1 MPPQAARI
9 EVGSVCA
16 SRRLEAGAEA
26 TITFLLAWHF
36 PNRTPRTCGWNAPAG
51 DEDTV
56 IGNWYTTRFADAW
69 QAATQV
75 ASRLSELERESR
87 AFLDAIKATDLP
99 AVLVESAISNLTV
112 LRSNTCFRTADGR
125 FHGFEGCKEK
135 GCCFGTCTHVW
146 NYDGSLA
153 FFYPD
158 LSRSVRELELGF
170 ATDDVGLMDFR
181 YNLPYGKERW
191 GRAAADGQMGVLLKL
206 YLDWRLHGDAAW
218 LRSQWPAAKRAL
230 EFSWVPGG
238 WDADRDGVMEGC
250 QHNTYDVE
258 FFGPNPLSGVLY
270 LAALRAC
277 EEMARAMN
285 DTEAARTYRDL
296 FERGKTWID
305 ANLFDGEYYVQRVE
319 GRAAEE
325 IAAGLHTSNTVGDP
339 RDPQNQMGEGCLADQ
354 VFGQTLAH
362 LADLGY
368 LLDREHVRSA
378 LDSIFGYNFKRSLE
392 GHLGLQRIYALND
405 EAGLVICDYGA
416 KPAPPSPFFYDTEVW
431 PGIEYQVAA
440 QLFHEGKTEAAL
452 EIYEA
457 VRARHDGVR
466 RNPWDEAE
474 CGFHYVRSLASWLGV
489 WLLLGFHY
497 HAAERRIRLE
507 PRLAADP
514 VRGFWCAPSGW
525 GRYESSRGGGAVRV
539 DVTVERGTLECGVL
553 EVSSGRAT
561 GREVSVELRGAQVP
575 SRYRDAGAMARVELA
590 RPVSIQAG
598 ETLTVAFR

>member
-1 MPPQAARI
+1 
-9 EVGSVCA
+9 
-16 SRRLEAGAEA
+16 
-26 TITFLLAWHF
+26 
-36 PNRTPRTCGWNAPAG
+36 
-51 DEDTV
+51 
-56 IGNWYTTRFADAW
+56 
-69 QAATQV
+69 
-75 ASRLSELERESR
+75 
-87 AFLDAIKATDLP
+87 
-99 AVLVESAISNLTV
+99 
-112 LRSNTCFRTADGR
+112 
-125 FHGFEGCKEK
+125 
-135 GCCFGTCTHVW
+135 
-146 NYDGSLA
+146 
-153 FFYPD
+153 
-158 LSRSVRELELGF
+158 
-170 ATDDVGLMDFR
+170 
-181 YNLPYGKERW
+181 
-191 GRAAADGQMGVLLKL
+191 
-206 YLDWRLHGDAAW
+206 
-218 LRSQWPAAKRAL
+218 
-230 EFSWVPGG
+230 
-238 WDADRDGVMEGC
+238 MEGC

-277 EEMARAMN
+277 EEMAGAVG
-285 DTEAARTYRDL
+285 DAEAARTYRDL

-378 LDSIFGYNFKRSLE
+378 LDSIFRYNFKRSLE
-392 GHLGLQRIYALND
+392 DHVGLQRIYALND

-416 KPAPPSPFFYDTEVW
+416 KPSPPSPFFYDTEVW

-440 QLFHEGKTEAAL
+440 QLFHEGRTEAAL

-507 PRLAADP
+507 PRL
-514 VRGFWCAPSGW
+514 
-525 GRYESSRGGGAVRV
+525 GGGPGARLLVRAVGVGEIHLVARRRRR
-539 DVTVERGTLECGVL
+539 TRRGR
-553 EVSSGRAT
+553 GRAGSPRVRSPG
-561 GREVSVELRGAQVP
+561 GRERSGDASRRHGRAARSAGSVAVSRRRGDRP
-575 SRYRDAGAMARVELA
+575 SRAGRG
-590 RPVSIQAG
+590 P
-598 ETLTVAFR
+598 FRSRRAKH

>member
-1 MPPQAARI
+1 
-9 EVGSVCA
+9 
-16 SRRLEAGAEA
+16 
-26 TITFLLAWHF
+26 
-36 PNRTPRTCGWNAPAG
+36 
-51 DEDTV
+51 
-56 IGNWYTTRFADAW
+56 
-69 QAATQV
+69 
-75 ASRLSELERESR
+75 
-87 AFLDAIKATDLP
+87 
-99 AVLVESAISNLTV
+99 
-112 LRSNTCFRTADGR
+112 
-125 FHGFEGCKEK
+125 
-135 GCCFGTCTHVW
+135 
-146 NYDGSLA
+146 
-153 FFYPD
+153 
-158 LSRSVRELELGF
+158 
-170 ATDDVGLMDFR
+170 
-181 YNLPYGKERW
+181 
-191 GRAAADGQMGVLLKL
+191 
-206 YLDWRLHGDAAW
+206 
-218 LRSQWPAAKRAL
+218 
-230 EFSWVPGG
+230 
-238 WDADRDGVMEGC
+238 MEGC

-277 EEMARAMN
+277 EEMAGAVN

-339 RDPQNQMGEGCLADQ
+339 LDPQNQMGEGCLADQ

-378 LDSIFGYNFKRSLE
+378 LDSIFRYNFKRSLE
-392 GHLGLQRIYALND
+392 DHLGLQRIYALND

-514 VRGFWCAPSGW
+514 VRGFWCVPSGW
-525 GRYESSRGGGAVRV
+525 GRYTWTRGGGAGRV
-539 DVTVERGTLECGVL
+539 DVAVERGTLECGVVEL
-553 EVSSGRAT
+553 SSGRRDASRRV
-561 GREVSVELRGAQVP
+561 GRAARSSGAVAVSRRRGAGP
-575 SRYRDAGAMARVELA
+575 RGAREARFDPAGRNPIGRIPLVRGARRALWPA
-590 RPVSIQAG
+590 SK
-598 ETLTVAFR
+598 

>member
-1 MPPQAARI
+1 
-9 EVGSVCA
+9 
-16 SRRLEAGAEA
+16 
-26 TITFLLAWHF
+26 
-36 PNRTPRTCGWNAPAG
+36 
-51 DEDTV
+51 
-56 IGNWYTTRFADAW
+56 
-69 QAATQV
+69 
-75 ASRLSELERESR
+75 
-87 AFLDAIKATDLP
+87 
-99 AVLVESAISNLTV
+99 
-112 LRSNTCFRTADGR
+112 
-125 FHGFEGCKEK
+125 
-135 GCCFGTCTHVW
+135 
-146 NYDGSLA
+146 
-153 FFYPD
+153 
-158 LSRSVRELELGF
+158 
-170 ATDDVGLMDFR
+170 
-181 YNLPYGKERW
+181 
-191 GRAAADGQMGVLLKL
+191 
-206 YLDWRLHGDAAW
+206 
-218 LRSQWPAAKRAL
+218 
-230 EFSWVPGG
+230 
-238 WDADRDGVMEGC
+238 MEGC

-277 EEMARAMN
+277 EEMAGAVG
-285 DTEAARTYRDL
+285 DAEAARTYRDL
-296 FERGKTWID
+296 FDRGKTWID

-378 LDSIFGYNFKRSLE
+378 LDSIFRYNFKRSLE
-392 GHLGLQRIYALND
+392 DHVGLQRIYALND

-452 EIYEA
+452 EICEA
-457 VRARHDGVR
+457 VRARHDGIR

-497 HAAERRIRLE
+497 HARRE
-507 PRLAADP
+507 AGPPRAAARRADP
-514 VRGFWCAPSGW
+514 LRGSGAC
-525 GRYESSRGGGAVRV
+525 RRAGGDTR
-539 DVTVERGTLECGVL
+539 
-553 EVSSGRAT
+553 GRAAAARRR
-561 GREVSVELRGAQVP
+561 GRASRSSAGSLELRSPRGLERSGDAVATRRSSCAARQVP
-575 SRYRDAGAMARVELA
+575 ARYRDGGGMARVELGE
-590 RPVSIQAG
+590 RLSSIQAG